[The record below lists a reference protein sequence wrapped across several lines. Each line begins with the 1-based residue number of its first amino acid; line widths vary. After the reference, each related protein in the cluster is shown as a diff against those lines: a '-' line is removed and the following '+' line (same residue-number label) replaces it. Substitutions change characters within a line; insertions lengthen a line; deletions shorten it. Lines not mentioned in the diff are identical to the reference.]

1 MKEETLE
8 DTVVM
13 LMKWSDVSSAC
24 FFQSYKGAIKEYI
37 KQKTLKNSGSRLK
50 YTVNKYLKSEYD
62 KLNGF

>member
-13 LMKWSDVSSAC
+13 LMKWSDGSSAC
-24 FFQSYKGAIKEYI
+24 FFQSDKGAIKEYI
-37 KQKTLKNSGSRLK
+37 KQKALKNSGLRLK
-50 YTVNKYLKSEYD
+50 YTVRKYLKSEYD